1 VPLRAILVR
10 VRLLGPLGLLEGGL
24 APWEVVRPSVE
35 QVCCD
40 NTSLT
45 GRGQHIADICGVFGE
60 ASSMAQK
67 AVVVSMESKLAA
79 VFVRAAGARS
89 TVSAVCAELGISRQT
104 YYKYRRRYE
113 LEGLDGLVERS
124 RRPRR
129 SPRLTPPGVED
140 AIVQARKQLDEEGW
154 DNGATSIYYR
164 LLAEGVATPSIR
176 TVHRVLVRMAL
187 VVPDPAKRPRS
198 ALHRFEFPATDDCW
212 QIDAFAHVLAN
223 GAKVVVFQLLDD
235 HSRYEVANL
244 AWPAEN
250 GAGAWTTM
258 TTAIDRYGPPRMVL
272 SDNGSAFSGARR
284 GAVADF
290 ETNLRALNIRPIT
303 SRPYHP
309 QTCGK
314 NERAHRTMRRWLDHQ
329 PPAHTLAE
337 LQTLLDTYRDNYNN
351 RPHQALHGTTPT
363 DQRRTGTRHPHT
375 TAPPDTPP
383 KRRRTPPQPHP
394 RRSTPHTQ
402 VRQAKVSSR
411 GLIHIS
417 AVVVAIGTQYCGLT
431 LTAITTGDH
440 LTVFHDDKLIHE
452 TTIDRTRH
460 YQTTGRPTGGRR
472 RTRIIDTIN

>member
-1 VPLRAILVR
+1 VI
-10 VRLLGPLGLLEGGL
+10 
-24 APWEVVRPSVE
+24 
-35 QVCCD
+35 
-40 NTSLT
+40 
-45 GRGQHIADICGVFGE
+45 GE
-60 ASSMAQK
+60 SSSMAQK
-67 AVVVSMESKLAA
+67 AVVSMESKLAA
-79 VFVRAAGARS
+79 VFIRAVGQRS

-124 RRPRR
+124 RRPHH
-129 SPRLTPPGVED
+129 SPRLTPPAVED
-140 AIVQARKQLDEEGW
+140 AVVRVRKELAEEGW

-164 LLAEGVATPSIR
+164 LLAEGVATPGIR
-176 TVHRVLVRMAL
+176 TVHRVLVRLAL

-198 ALHRFEFPATDDCW
+198 ALRRFEFPATDDCW
-212 QIDAFAHVLAN
+212 QIDAFEHVLAD
-223 GAKVVVFQLLDD
+223 GTKVVVFQLLDD

-250 GAGAWTTM
+250 GAGAWKTM

-290 ETNLRALNIRPIT
+290 ETNLRALNIKPIT

-314 NERAHRTMRRWLDHQ
+314 NERSHRTLRRWLRHQ
-329 PPAHTLAE
+329 TPAHTITQ
-337 LQTLLDTYRDNYNN
+337 LQTLLDAYRDKYNN

-363 DQRRTGTRHPHT
+363 DQRRTGAR
-375 TAPPDTPP
+375 PPDTTNPTDTTPP
-383 KRRRTPPQPHP
+383 TNRPAKPQPSTPPRRRRHRPL
-394 RRSTPHTQ
+394 PHTDT
-402 VRQAKVSSR
+402 RQAKVSTR

-417 AVVVAIGTQYCGLT
+417 AVTVSLGTQYSGLT
-431 LTAITTGDH
+431 VTAITTGDH
-440 LTVFHDDKLIHE
+440 LTVFHNDQLIHE

-460 YQTTGRPTGGRR
+460 YQTTGRPTGGSRQ
-472 RTRIIDTIN
+472 TRIIDTIN